1 MSNDN
6 RKVDISIFQKPKSGN
21 KCNGDSN
28 FYKETDNN
36 FICALVDGLGS
47 GEYANE
53 SAEIVTDVIRKND
66 RDSLEKLLM
75 KANEQLVGK
84 RGVVIGILQL
94 DFQQETYSFSS
105 IGNIGIMVI
114 TKDGKKKRNIPS
126 VGYLSGSKPNFKVM
140 REKLE
145 PSTNFIMFSDGVK
158 DKELTKLNGSCNST
172 DVTCITKAYEHISE
186 EIRKDDT
193 TLIAIHYHGK

>member
-1 MSNDN
+1 
-6 RKVDISIFQKPKSGN
+6 
-21 KCNGDSN
+21 
-28 FYKETDNN
+28 
-36 FICALVDGLGS
+36 
-47 GEYANE
+47 
-53 SAEIVTDVIRKND
+53 
-66 RDSLEKLLM
+66 
-75 KANEQLVGK
+75 
-84 RGVVIGILQL
+84 

-158 DKELTKLNGSCNST
+158 DKELTKLNGSCTST

-186 EIRKDDT
+186 ETRIDDT
-193 TLIAIHYHGK
+193 TLIAIHYHGKE